1 VSGERVPARP
11 SLVEATRRLRRA
23 RAHLDHV
30 RTGPPM
36 RVADARE
43 LVVSALRDYISAM
56 EGLGLPVPER
66 SRVDLKLLE
75 ETLVDTNQAHGT
87 IGSFPRSGTAP

>member
-1 VSGERVPARP
+1 VSDERIPARP

-30 RTGPPM
+30 RNGPPL

-75 ETLVDTNQAHGT
+75 EGLVDAKQANGT
-87 IGSFPRSGTAP
+87 TGSFPRSGPAS